1 MESRSFKSRFI
12 CGMVSG
18 VMALTGAVSI
28 LPVLTSEQNA
38 IVASAIGGGSG
49 GGNGGKGGIPGSL
62 SSGEFANVSGTP
74 LGVRIYLAPRKLLYG
89 DTYKVQGRVFYTG
102 NLTAG
107 AIKANLHSQV
117 RNAYYAVSK
126 TSYNNT
132 VSALWSVRGKLN
144 RDNNNKYYQGAGV
157 NYQLKDYYAIN
168 KDMYKVTNKDTFDF
182 SAVLP
187 SNVAK
192 TCPRWGTHGSLGS
205 NFEAKCEKVADWANN
220 VFRNDANVDY
230 FLQKYTELLGEDAEG
245 LPKNVDE
252 FTRDFKWVI
261 VVEPVYC
268 MTMGGTY
275 LAISNQDLINANKT
289 HIYWSSSLAAPGYI
303 GNTGATAAALSR
315 NFYSKYKNQL
325 GKEFSA
331 SGKDDLAG
339 FGVYWGRTAFPLTM
353 SSDAKA
359 ATHITYYSTDGTPT
373 YDEVHNSTGWSGDLK
388 VRRSSVVADNAS
400 VKPAVSTTKKDSL
413 NIAITNK
420 GASKDDT
427 YKVLKT
433 GYDEKN
439 AVQNVKFISFGDTL
453 RTGLAKSGKA
463 RKASELDNN
472 ITSTYSHEEVSYRL
486 LTGHAPLGTVS
497 EAYIN
502 ASSDG
507 TLSFGKSDTS
517 GYANLVGDIWSST
530 KDSNYY
536 LRKANAAEVALPAW
550 KGTKNLN
557 ALKSFT
563 NVSSVSSSNYPNF
576 TMKITKTGLSGGSA
590 SNIVLGN
597 KYNYV
602 LNNSNLSAD
611 KTGTNSSGLMNANA
625 DKISREV
632 TGSKKSATVSYLLK
646 EKNSSGKLASK
657 EYDVKG
663 IMSSSDA
670 NNIIANTTMLA
681 LENSEIKRASN
692 QSLDL
697 STKGTQKI
705 GLSVA
710 VLARKHPVS
719 STVKGVVIDEN
730 GTSHNMTVNND
741 KSGKASVK
749 YDMTATGSFN
759 VSGSKAWANG
769 DNGVTYMFALPKSYT
784 SKSYKGLDD
793 LAEKV
798 SKIANDNNGTLNTV
812 NAYNQL
818 HKLFMNVS
826 GASNGYQTGSSNG
839 AVFDMLDSSKDKFSF
854 TVGSIGGSNSG
865 EGKIE
870 GYDILIYRDERV
882 GKPQHFDVEL
892 PEYYLNYNYPTLF
905 GTQNGVVAK
914 ISSALGNGSAT
925 ISYTDNKSYSGD
937 LISKNKSQNY
947 LLFNPMKTSGG
958 SYVAGAL
965 FDLEQ
970 TNPKQ
975 FAKAKNVGAT
985 HSMNLTREFFGETKT
1000 ISKLSMR
1007 NKGLLGGYA
1016 DNSISN
1022 AYVKNVLKSGT
1033 GVKPTA
1039 STQGTSGKSI
1049 YLSKTGN
1056 DSFFWAAKT
1065 SITTGDNAFLSPWT
1079 TGERANKAGY
1089 TVTEKAKSYTPN
1101 DRGISENDK
1110 KGTTSVSKG
1119 DKTYGISTIKGFDT
1133 ATKFYP
1139 EVTMVAHVPMTGS
1152 VSDVSNGKQKAMYVL
1167 PLYVMGDKVRQVKTS
1182 AMYTMTLVN
1191 GDNENN
1197 YKGTFAGTFATG
1209 SIENGLDKI
1218 KVDGSYL
1225 PVTYS
1230 GTEVN
1235 VATNFDKTGLVFNGF
1250 VLDLM
1255 DKDIDKEMW
1264 SGSKKTSAADVL
1276 GDVDLKTEWGNT
1288 SATVTK
1294 GFDDF
1299 VSNIT
1304 DSLYAGIYLKTSDTK
1319 TGKRVNGTYCFG
1331 KQKKSIVKKNSGSTK
1346 IVSYNIKVK
1355 DGDIVKDTTYTEL
1368 IKAIATAYGVGTE
1381 DAERLFNN
1389 SGMVQSLVKAVETRY
1404 NKDNGSAVMD
1414 ADVRAT
1420 TSIKYNIYKKGTKW
1434 YDEEVNYFVIR
1445 QYTTDTYE
1453 LNDISV
1459 GSKLA
1464 YDASPSG
1471 KDSGIID
1478 AGYRGDWYYMLGIES
1493 DKVDGLDSVSF
1504 DGKDVKTLERAAD
1517 KANTPIIL
1525 DGVRLKGASFILGD
1539 ETTNSMKN

>member
-38 IVASAIGGGSG
+38 IVASALSGGSG
-49 GGNGGKGGIPGSL
+49 GSHGDGSGAG
-62 SSGEFANVSGTP
+62 SGTITKGEFTNVGGSP
-74 LGVRIYLAPRKLLYG
+74 LGVRIYLAPRDLVLQDKSGNL
-89 DTYKVQGRVFYTG
+89 VTG
-102 NLTAG
+102 NLTQN
-107 AIKANLHSQV
+107 AIKDNLHTYA
-117 RNAYYAVSK
+117 RYAYYALAMPSRSK
-126 TSYNNT
+126 VTSIITPSQGEFAKSSSNANYNDANYRVYKHQT
-132 VSALWSVRGKLN
+132 AVKGMWSVNTDKH
-144 RDNNNKYYQGAGV
+144 
-157 NYQLKDYYAIN
+157 
-168 KDMYKVTNKDTFDF
+168 DF
-182 SAVLP
+182 SAVF
-187 SNVAK
+187 SNYS
-192 TCPRWGTHGSLGS
+192 GSTSFKKWGS
-205 NFEAKCEKVADWANN
+205 NANNGYGYEADGTKVANWANS
-220 VFRNDANVDY
+220 VLKTD
-230 FLQKYTELLGEDAEG
+230 EG
-245 LPKNVDE
+245 LDSFLKGYTSRLTSKLGKKKAFPTSAAE
-252 FTRDFKWVI
+252 FNRDSKWVV
-261 VVEPVYC
+261 VVEPVYL
-268 MTMGGTY
+268 MQSSKNDATW
-275 LAISNQDLINANKT
+275 LALSNQDLRMAELLRNEYVN
-289 HIYWSSSLAAPGYI
+289 YPSSGYVGRDASKGAARTSNVYAKYY
-303 GNTGATAAALSR
+303 NFVDMRNEYTAPALLR
-315 NFYSKYKNQL
+315 
-325 GKEFSA
+325 
-331 SGKDDLAG
+331 G
-339 FGVYWGRTAFPLTM
+339 FGVYWGYPGLVM
-353 SSDAKA
+353 GSDAKA

-433 GYDEKN
+433 GYDKKN
-439 AVQNVKFISFGDTL
+439 AVQNVKFFSFGDTL
-453 RTGLAKSGKA
+453 RTDLAKSGTAK
-463 RKASELDNN
+463 KASELDKN
-472 ITSTYSHEEVSYRL
+472 ITSKYSHKEVSYRL

-497 EAYIN
+497 DDYIN

-517 GYANLVGDIWSST
+517 GHANLVGVIWSNT

-576 TMKITKTGLSGGSA
+576 TMKITKTGLSGGSG

-611 KTGTNSSGLMNANA
+611 KTGTNSSGLMGANA

-646 EKNSSGKLASK
+646 EKDSSGKLASK
-657 EYDVKG
+657 EYDAKG

-670 NNIIANTTMLA
+670 NDIIANTTMLA

-692 QSLDL
+692 TTLDL

-719 STVKGVVIDEN
+719 STVKGVVVDEN

-749 YDMTATGSFN
+749 YDMTATGSFS

-818 HKLFMNVS
+818 HNLFMNIS
-826 GASNGYQTGSSNG
+826 GAGYGYQTGSSNG

-914 ISSALGNGSAT
+914 ISSALSNGSAT

-970 TNPKQ
+970 KNPKQ
-975 FAKAKNVGAT
+975 FATAKNVGAT

-1049 YLSKTGN
+1049 YLPKTGN

-1235 VATNFDKTGLVFNGF
+1235 VATNLDKTGLVFNGF

-1255 DKDIDKEMW
+1255 DKKLDTEMW

-1304 DSLYAGIYLKTSDTK
+1304 DNLYAGIYLKTSDTK

-1331 KQKKSIVKKNSGSTK
+1331 TQKKSIVKKNSGSRK

-1414 ADVRAT
+1414 ADVNAT
-1420 TSIKYNIYKKGTKW
+1420 TSNKYNIYKKGTKW

-1493 DKVDGLDSVSF
+1493 GKVDGLDSVSF
-1504 DGKDVKTLERAAD
+1504 DGKDVKTLERAAA

>member
-38 IVASAIGGGSG
+38 IVASAISGGSG
-49 GGNGGKGGIPGSL
+49 GGNGGKGGTPGSL

-74 LGVRIYLAPRKLLYG
+74 LGVRVYLAPRKLLYG
-89 DTYKVQGRVFYTG
+89 DTYKVQDRVVYTG
-102 NLTAG
+102 NLTAD
-107 AIKANLHSQV
+107 AIKSNLHSQV

-126 TSYNNT
+126 ASYNNK

-144 RDNNNKYYQGAGV
+144 RDNNNNYYRGDHV
-157 NYQLKDYYAIN
+157 NYQLKDYYSVN
-168 KDMYKVTNKDTFDF
+168 KGMYKVTNKDTFDF

-205 NFEAKCEKVADWANN
+205 NFEAKCEDVASWANG
-220 VFRNDANVDY
+220 VFKNDDNVDY
-230 FLQKYTELLGEDAEG
+230 FLKKYTKLLGKDAEG
-245 LPKNVDE
+245 LPKNVQE
-252 FTRDFKWVI
+252 FFRDSKWVI

-268 MTMGGTY
+268 VTMGGTY
-275 LAISNQDLINANKT
+275 LAISNQDLINANKA
-289 HIYWSSSLAAPGYI
+289 HIYWSSSYAAPGYI

-315 NFYSKYKNQL
+315 KFYAKYINYQ
-325 GKEFSA
+325 GNEFSA

-339 FGVYWGRTAFPLTM
+339 FGVYWGRPRLSLTGG
-353 SSDAKA
+353 SDAKA

-439 AVQNVKFISFGDTL
+439 AVQNVKFFSFGDTL
-453 RTGLAKSGKA
+453 RTDLAKSGTAK
-463 RKASELDNN
+463 KASELDKN
-472 ITSTYSHEEVSYRL
+472 ITSKYSHKEVSYRL

-497 EAYIN
+497 
-502 ASSDG
+502 
-507 TLSFGKSDTS
+507 
-517 GYANLVGDIWSST
+517 
-530 KDSNYY
+530 
-536 LRKANAAEVALPAW
+536 AAEVALPAW
-550 KGTKNLN
+550 KGTNNLN

-563 NVSSVSSSNYPNF
+563 NVASVSSSNYSNF
-576 TMKITKTGLSGGSA
+576 TMKITKTGLSGGSG

-611 KTGTNSSGLMNANA
+611 KTGTNSSGLMDANAN
-625 DKISREV
+625 KISREI

-646 EKNSSGKLASK
+646 EKDSSGNLTSK
-657 EYDVKG
+657 EFDAKG

-670 NNIIANTTMLA
+670 NDIIANTTMLA

-692 QSLDL
+692 KSLDL

-719 STVKGVVIDEN
+719 STVKGVVVDEN

-769 DNGVTYMFALPKSYT
+769 DDGVTYMFALPKSYT

-798 SKIANDNNGTLNTV
+798 SKIANDNNGALNTV

-818 HKLFMNVS
+818 HNLFMNIS
-826 GASNGYQTGSSNG
+826 GAGYGYQTGSSNG

-914 ISSALGNGSAT
+914 LSSALSNSAAS
-925 ISYTDNKSYSGD
+925 ISYADNKSYSGD

-947 LLFNPMKTSGG
+947 LLFNPIKTSGG

-975 FAKAKNVGAT
+975 FATAKNVGAT

-1000 ISKLSMR
+1000 ISKLSTR

-1022 AYVKNVLKSGT
+1022 AYVKNILKSGT

-1049 YLSKTGN
+1049 YLPKTGN

-1191 GDNENN
+1191 GDSEDN

-1209 SIENGLDKI
+1209 SIKNGLDKI

-1235 VATNFDKTGLVFNGF
+1235 VATNLDKTGLVFNGF

-1255 DKDIDKEMW
+1255 DKDVDKEMW
-1264 SGSKKTSAADVL
+1264 SGSKMTSAADVL

-1299 VSNIT
+1299 VSSIKDN
-1304 DSLYAGIYLKTSDTK
+1304 LYAGIYLKTSDTK

-1331 KQKKSIVKKNSGSTK
+1331 TQKKSIVKKNSGSTK

-1414 ADVRAT
+1414 ADVNAT
-1420 TSIKYNIYKKGTKW
+1420 TSNKYNIYKKGTKW

-1464 YDASPSG
+1464 YGASPSG

-1493 DKVDGLDSVSF
+1493 GKVDGLDSVSF

>member
-38 IVASAIGGGSG
+38 ITVFANNGGGSG
-49 GGNGGKGGIPGSL
+49 GSHGDGSGAG
-62 SSGEFANVSGTP
+62 SGTTTKGEFWNVGGSP
-74 LGVRIYLAPRKLLYG
+74 LGVRIYLAPG
-89 DTYKVQGRVFYTG
+89 DLVLQDKSGNVVTG
-102 NLTAG
+102 NLTQN
-107 AIKANLHSQV
+107 AIKDNLHTYA
-117 RNAYYAVSK
+117 RYAYYALAMPSGSK
-126 TSYNNT
+126 VTSIITPSQGEFAKSSSNANYNDANYRVYKHQT
-132 VSALWSVRGKLN
+132 AVKGMWSVNTDKH
-144 RDNNNKYYQGAGV
+144 
-157 NYQLKDYYAIN
+157 
-168 KDMYKVTNKDTFDF
+168 DF
-182 SAVLP
+182 SAVF
-187 SNVAK
+187 SNYSGNTSFK
-192 TCPRWGTHGSLGS
+192 KWGS
-205 NFEAKCEKVADWANN
+205 NANNGYGYEADGTKVANWANR
-220 VFRNDANVDY
+220 VLKTD
-230 FLQKYTELLGEDAEG
+230 EG
-245 LPKNVDE
+245 LDSFLKGYTSRLTSKLDKKKAFPTSADE
-252 FTRDFKWVI
+252 FRRDSKWVV
-261 VVEPVYC
+261 VVEPVYL
-268 MTMGGTY
+268 MRSSKNDSTW
-275 LAISNQDLINANKT
+275 LALSNQDLRMAELLRNEYIS
-289 HIYWSSSLAAPGYI
+289 YPSSGYVGRDASKGAARTSNVYAKYY
-303 GNTGATAAALSR
+303 NFVDMRNEYTAPALLR
-315 NFYSKYKNQL
+315 
-325 GKEFSA
+325 
-331 SGKDDLAG
+331 G
-339 FGVYWGRTAFPLTM
+339 FGVYWGDTGLVM
-353 SSDAKA
+353 GSDAKA

-433 GYDEKN
+433 GYDKKN
-439 AVQNVKFISFGDTL
+439 AVQNVKFFSFGDTL
-453 RTGLAKSGKA
+453 RTDLAKSGTAK
-463 RKASELDNN
+463 KASELDKN
-472 ITSTYSHEEVSYRL
+472 ITSKYSHKEVSYRL
-486 LTGHAPLGTVS
+486 LTGHAPLGTVR
-497 EAYIN
+497 EDYIN

-517 GYANLVGDIWSST
+517 GHANLVGDIWSNT

-646 EKNSSGKLASK
+646 EKDSSGKLASK
-657 EYDVKG
+657 EYDAKG

-670 NNIIANTTMLA
+670 NDIIANTTMLA

-692 QSLDL
+692 ESLDL

-719 STVKGVVIDEN
+719 STVKGVVVDEN

-769 DNGVTYMFALPKSYT
+769 DDGVTYMFALPKSYT

-818 HKLFMNVS
+818 HNLFMNIS
-826 GASNGYQTGSSNG
+826 GAGNGYQTGSSNG
-839 AVFDMLDSSKDKFSF
+839 AVFDMLDSSKDNYSF

-970 TNPKQ
+970 KNPKQ
-975 FAKAKNVGAT
+975 FATAKNVGAT

-1000 ISKLSMR
+1000 ISKLSTR

-1049 YLSKTGN
+1049 YLPKTGN

-1191 GDNENN
+1191 GDREDN

-1209 SIENGLDKI
+1209 SIKNGLDKI

-1235 VATNFDKTGLVFNGF
+1235 VATNLDKTGLVFNGF

-1255 DKDIDKEMW
+1255 DKKLDTEMW

-1304 DSLYAGIYLKTSDTK
+1304 DNLYAGIYLKTSDTK

-1331 KQKKSIVKKNSGSTK
+1331 IQKKSIVKKNSGSTK

-1414 ADVRAT
+1414 ADVNAT
-1420 TSIKYNIYKKGTKW
+1420 TSNKYNIYKKGTKW

-1493 DKVDGLDSVSF
+1493 GKVDGLDSVSF